1 MDVYGRNIYRS
12 WEWSANITGG
22 PRATGRCV
30 PLFRTTFLCLSS
42 PVWFIA
48 QLPWL
53 TNWPPDHHLSLVPSC
68 TPSITIY
75 QLMILMLIH
84 FWLQNPKHLPRQTS
98 TLTSCPPEGGGF
110 SMQWNW
116 DHLREKT
123 WGSIPDFLGPTSVY
137 WTWDILLWTCQSWIT
152 NDWSFILVG
161 SGRLKLSM
169 WRDIHLC
176 F

>member
-30 PLFRTTFLCLSS
+30 PLFRTIFLCLSS

-68 TPSITIY
+68 TPFITIY

-84 FWLQNPKHLPRQTS
+84 FWLQNPKHLPRRTS

-110 SMQWNW
+110 LGSSTGKNSAFCKNLGVNPRFFEVQ
-116 DHLREKT
+116 HLYTGPGIFYHELANH
-123 WGSIPDFLGPTSVY
+123 GSQMIGHS
-137 WTWDILLWTCQSWIT
+137 
-152 NDWSFILVG
+152 
-161 SGRLKLSM
+161 
-169 WRDIHLC
+169 
-176 F
+176 